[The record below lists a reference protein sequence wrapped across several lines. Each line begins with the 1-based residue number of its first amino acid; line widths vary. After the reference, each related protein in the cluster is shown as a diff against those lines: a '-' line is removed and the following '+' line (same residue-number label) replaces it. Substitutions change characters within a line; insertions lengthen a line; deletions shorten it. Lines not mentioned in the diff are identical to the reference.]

1 MQLLIEHGADVH
13 ARDESQS
20 TPLHMASS
28 SPSWEGV
35 QTTVRLLI
43 EKGASVN
50 VYDKTHETPLHRLS
64 SCQYPNVDSL
74 PLLLENGADVDVED
88 DEGFTPYQIASA
100 EEHYKMARLLLDHRA
115 RIVPNRRQYSTSL
128 HV

>member
-88 DEGFTPYQIASA
+88 DEGFTSYQIASA